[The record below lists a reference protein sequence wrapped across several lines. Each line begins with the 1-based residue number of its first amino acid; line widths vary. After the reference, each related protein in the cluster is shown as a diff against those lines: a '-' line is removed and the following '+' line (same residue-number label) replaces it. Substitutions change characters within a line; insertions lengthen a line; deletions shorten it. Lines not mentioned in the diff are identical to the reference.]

1 MCQIVQRSDLYSEA
15 LFCIEPLI
23 LATAQKQK
31 GQFRTQGVLSDKHGD
46 KAWGEGRLLIL
57 YASYRIQ
64 IVI

>member
-46 KAWGEGRLLIL
+46 KA
-57 YASYRIQ
+57 
-64 IVI
+64 